1 MLGEAGEEE
10 EIEGTGV
17 PSPLSISWLPLLVAP
32 SGSIAPGLVARVGS
46 LPLRSNRGRPGM
58 GPRCRDGETCS
69 LPACEIYEFQR
80 MSPAKSRPG
89 VLMSGLAG
97 QSRGS
102 QPPAQPWRCKGR
114 PLLLAQC
121 QMDPS
126 RILQT
131 RAPLSNLDSGNLG
144 AMQMRRPIMRWGY
157 EPLRLV
163 TQQVACAHTLNRR
176 PGKQLESSR
185 ARSRGDGCCRVL
197 RNPTLVYAVRSSPD
211 AAVRL
216 LFV

>member
-144 AMQMRRPIMRWGY
+144 AAANNAVGLRAVAPRHSAGGLRTHTEPSPGETARVFESQIPRRRMLSCP
-157 EPLRLV
+157 P
-163 TQQVACAHTLNRR
+163 
-176 PGKQLESSR
+176 
-185 ARSRGDGCCRVL
+185 
-197 RNPTLVYAVRSSPD
+197 
-211 AAVRL
+211 
-216 LFV
+216 